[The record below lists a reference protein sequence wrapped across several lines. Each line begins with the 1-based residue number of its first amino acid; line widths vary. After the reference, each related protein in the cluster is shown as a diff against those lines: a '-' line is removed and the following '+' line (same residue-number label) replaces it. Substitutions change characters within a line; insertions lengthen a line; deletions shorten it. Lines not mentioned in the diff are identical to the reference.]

1 MTVVTTITIST
12 NKVLHCIFSHV
23 IVQPYK
29 CRCRM
34 TVVLEVGITEMLYNK
49 SSRNCI
55 INEALRLGLGM
66 FVYLDKASSHT
77 PELVKQ
83 FLKSKN
89 VTILLYPPYSP
100 DEAPCEFFFLFFSKI
115 WKDSYLVVTR
125 SLKVWLSQSYLRGLP
140 KSGYPCAFQNWI
152 NELKLCILD
161 RNEYFKIL
169 ACFHSTISFF

>member
-49 SSRNCI
+49 SPRNVI

-100 DEAPCEFFFLFFSKI
+100 DEAPCEFFFSFF
-115 WKDSYLVVTR
+115 
-125 SLKVWLSQSYLRGLP
+125 
-140 KSGYPCAFQNWI
+140 FQN
-152 NELKLCILD
+152 LKRFLSSC
-161 RNEYFKIL
+161 NQKP
-169 ACFHSTISFF
+169 